1 MPRFIQTIDSNGNKI
16 INIPEIDAG
25 NQNSLNVKAED
36 TISFGSETFK
46 VESPTSIL
54 LNSEGTEEGKG
65 TISVTAKQ
73 SLIASG
79 GESTT
84 VGLTTSTTNIN
95 AKILNEHS
103 ADQQNIVTPSLNINN
118 GDSATTLTSK
128 SNISN
133 TGTLENTGDVDVSG
147 NTTLVGDLSVKSSI
161 TDKGTVIT
169 SKSVTFNN
177 TEEIL
182 NKGKLTIA
190 GDKSESTYSVGSIES
205 YENIVNTG
213 TIDNTGNV
221 TVKNSTLKVE
231 ENSKSVFITKDS
243 IDSDTGVVLFKNQT
257 VNEAGTEYTYNDK
270 TTVNFEG
277 TTNLKGSTKATAD
290 VTIEANLSVTGNTTL
305 TGRTTASGGN
315 IELGD
320 NTHTTNI
327 KGSNLSISSP
337 SSLKLS
343 PAIEVSAST
352 NGTNPL
358 TIEPGKISRTGN
370 GNDLS
375 IEAPNTTVKSLAK
388 SQVLGYTVEIAD
400 SENKGGL
407 TSNSGVTALFGDSSV
422 TASSSEGSVSLSS
435 KTTMDLAG
443 EGNVSIKSTGTGSSL
458 NLGQAGNA
466 TNVSG
471 SKITL
476 THDSGNSVDVIS
488 KLVVKGSNGG
498 KGVEITDTLIK
509 GAHNDGLIVESST
522 MKVQGNNSVSV
533 KSPLITAGP
542 ITGDNQVTIDTAA
555 GSLSVNNTSTSI
567 TTSDA
572 ASSTAEQ
579 ITLTS
584 TGEGAAG
591 KTVINGGLKVAGGA
605 EVDKLEATDS
615 LETPQG
621 EITTLNSTTGNIT
634 NINSAQANFSDQI
647 TIGDIII
654 RYDSVAKALIFETAT
669 ANA

>member
-36 TISFGSETFK
+36 AISFGSETFK

-73 SLIASG
+73 SLSASG

-118 GDSATTLTSK
+118 GGSATTLTSK

-147 NTTLVGDLSVKSSI
+147 DTTLVGDLSVKSTI
-161 TDKGTVIT
+161 VDKGTVIT
-169 SKSVTFNN
+169 SESVTFNN

-182 NKGKLTIA
+182 NKEKLTIA

-243 IDSDTGVVLFKNQT
+243 IDSNTGVVLFKNQT
-257 VNEAGTEYTYNDK
+257 VNEAGTEYTYNNE

-305 TGRTTASGGN
+305 TGQTTASGGN

-343 PAIEVSAST
+343 PAIEISAST
-352 NGTNPL
+352 NGVDPL

-407 TSNSGVTALFGDSSV
+407 TSNSGVTALFGGSSV
-422 TASSSEGSVSLSS
+422 AVSSSEGSVSLSS
-435 KTTMDLAG
+435 KTTMDLVG
-443 EGNVSIKSTGTGSSL
+443 EGNVSIKSTGADGSL

-466 TNVSG
+466 ANVNG

-488 KLVVKGSNGG
+488 KLVVKGSNEGR
-498 KGVEITDTLIK
+498 GVEITDTLIK
-509 GAHNDGLIVESST
+509 GAHNDGLTVESST
-522 MKVQGNNSVSV
+522 VKAQGNNSVSV
-533 KSPLITAGP
+533 KSPLITVGP
-542 ITGDNQVTIDTAA
+542 TTGDNQVTIDTAA

-572 ASSTAEQ
+572 TSITAEQ

-591 KTVINGGLKVAGGA
+591 KTVINGGLKVAGGV

-634 NINSAQANFSDQI
+634 NINSTQANFSDQI
-647 TIGDIII
+647 TIGDITI

>member
-567 TTSDA
+567 TTSGA

>member
-118 GDSATTLTSK
+118 GDSTTTLTSK

-177 TEEIL
+177 AEEIL
-182 NKGKLTIA
+182 NKEKLTIA

-305 TGRTTASGGN
+305 TGQTTASGGN

-476 THDSGNSVDVIS
+476 AHDSGNSVDVIS
-488 KLVVKGSNGG
+488 KLVVKGSNEG

-509 GAHNDGLIVESST
+509 GAHNDGLAVESSIV
-522 MKVQGNNSVSV
+522 KVQGDNSVSV

-542 ITGDNQVTIDTAA
+542 VTGDNQVTIDTAA

-567 TTSDA
+567 TTSGA
-572 ASSTAEQ
+572 ASITAEQ

-591 KTVINGGLKVAGGA
+591 KTIINGGLKAAGGV

-634 NINSAQANFSDQI
+634 NINSSQANFSDQI
-647 TIGDIII
+647 TIGDIVI
-654 RYDSVAKALIFETAT
+654 RYDSVAKALIFETAV